1 LPPAGSGPVVLNV
14 APCFEAQGHRTLV
27 PPETYLSYIQLKP
40 SRPLAGVWAPYDE
53 AAEKTMAEDFH
64 RLWDTNLLISL
75 RIDVT
80 DYTFSN
86 GVVGKIVV
94 YNMEERRRP
103 ARQVGAIDSSAPA
116 NPPSSQFGP
125 EIQFDTKGVEFG
137 PWVRRFMTQVKSNW
151 LIPYAAATVSKGHVV
166 VQFNVHKDGS
176 ITDLSI
182 GAPSSNDSFNDA
194 ALNALTAS
202 NPLPPLPP
210 DYPEEKAF
218 FRVTFFYNESP
229 GQASPAPPK

>member
-1 LPPAGSGPVVLNV
+1 V
-14 APCFEAQGHRTLV
+14 AQDV
-27 PPETYLSYIQLKP
+27 
-40 SRPLAGVWAPYDE
+40 
-53 AAEKTMAEDFH
+53 H
-64 RLWDTNLLISL
+64 RLWDTNLLDTL

-103 ARQVGAIDSSAPA
+103 ARQLAAIDSPAPA

-125 EIQFDTKGVEFG
+125 AIQFDTKGVEFG
-137 PWVRRFMTQVKSNW
+137 PWVRRFIAQVKSNW

-176 ITDLSI
+176 ITDLAI
-182 GAPSSNDSFNDA
+182 EAPSSIDSFNDA
-194 ALNALTAS
+194 ALNAVTAS
-202 NPLPPLPP
+202 NPVSPLPQ
-210 DYPEEKAF
+210 DYPDEKAF

-229 GQASPAPPK
+229 TTR